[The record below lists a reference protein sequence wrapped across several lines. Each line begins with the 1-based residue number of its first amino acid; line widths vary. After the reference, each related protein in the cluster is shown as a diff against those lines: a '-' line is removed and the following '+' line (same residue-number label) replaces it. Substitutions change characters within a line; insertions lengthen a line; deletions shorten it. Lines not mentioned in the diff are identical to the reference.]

1 MLIKYCFK
9 LKLKT
14 TLAIAKRRAQAKACP
29 IYENKK
35 FGRSLNMTNIY
46 YDYELLQN
54 YRVFVNKLSDII
66 KSGNKEGFEL

>member
-1 MLIKYCFK
+1 MKNK
-9 LKLKT
+9 SNSS
-14 TLAIAKRRAQAKACP
+14 KRFYSTSVYSRS
-29 IYENKK
+29 KK
-35 FGRSLNMTNIY
+35 DKQTIRFTKKNMTNIY